1 MAIQKIAIV
10 AFVAI
15 LSSPAGA
22 LTMEQAFVQCRARYA
37 HMPEMPGSG
46 DPVKAA
52 TIESCARELMSRQSQ
67 PQPKKQR
74 EPRN

>member
-1 MAIQKIAIV
+1 MAILRIAIV
-10 AFVAI
+10 ISAAM
-15 LSSPAGA
+15 LASPAAA
-22 LTMEQAFVQCRARYA
+22 LTMEQAFAQCRVRYA

-52 TIESCARELMSRQSQ
+52 TIETCAREMMSRR

-74 EPRN
+74 ERGN